1 MTLEE
6 IYRQKCNEPS
16 DINEHL
22 PVLREYASMCQH
34 ATEFGVR
41 GIVST
46 WALLCGLAWGAW
58 RCGWD
63 GGNKHTRTLVSY
75 DLTHPGKSAIDQVQA
90 LAIDSGVRFK
100 FLVGD
105 TRKITIDET
114 DLLFIDT
121 FHTYNQLNAELR
133 LHSTKARKFI
143 ILHDTETFGR
153 RGEAGD
159 EAGLLVAM
167 DLFLAENL
175 HWKMR
180 AQFYNN
186 NGLTIL
192 ERK

>member
-22 PVLREYASMCQH
+22 PTLVQYAFWCNH
-34 ATEFGVR
+34 VTEFGVR
-41 GIVST
+41 SMVST
-46 WALLCGLAWGAW
+46 WGLIAGLGYPK
-58 RCGWD
+58 R
-63 GGNKHTRTLVSY
+63 HTRTLISY
-75 DLTHPGKSAIDQVQA
+75 DLTSPGDTAIGQA
-90 LAIDSGVRFK
+90 QAIAANHGVLFR

-105 TRKITIDET
+105 TRQITIEET

-121 FHTYNQLNAELR
+121 FHTYNQLHQELN
-133 LHSTKARKFI
+133 LHGNKASKFI
-143 ILHDTETFGR
+143 IMHDTETFGR
-153 RGEAGD
+153 KGEAGD
-159 EAGLLVAM
+159 EGGLLPAI
-167 DLFLAENL
+167 DLFMAENP

-180 AQFYNN
+180 AQYYFN